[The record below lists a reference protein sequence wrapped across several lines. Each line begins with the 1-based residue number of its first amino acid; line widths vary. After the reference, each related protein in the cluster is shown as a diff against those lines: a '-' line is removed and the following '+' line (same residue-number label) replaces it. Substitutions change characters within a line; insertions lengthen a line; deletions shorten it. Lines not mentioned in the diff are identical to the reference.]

1 MYCEMMTTTNMTA
14 TPQSKL
20 TINNISF
27 KNRIW
32 NASACWSH
40 SAEQV
45 SKLVA
50 AELGAIV
57 GKTCTM
63 EQREGNKGLVYDEW
77 DNERLRWNRM
87 GLPNSGYPHYRDIAI
102 TTIQSGTPYILS
114 LYIQNDA
121 VILYETLMILKDYQK
136 TLESVDITSVLVE
149 LNVSCPNDKDR
160 IPGYHRRDIA
170 EILGFL
176 DEHLDYY
183 PRIRFGLKLPPYFE
197 KYTLYKIAD
206 IIAQYQLVVAYIVC
220 SNTIPN
226 GFHAIKETFGGISGS
241 QVNRMV
247 ATGNIHL
254 FRKKLEVA
262 IIGCGGI
269 HTRAD
274 IEEYFEA
281 GADAVQ
287 LGSGFY
293 NPYANELRVD
303 NIRELFFPQF

>member
-1 MYCEMMTTTNMTA
+1 MTSI
-14 TPQSKL
+14 PQSEFIL
-20 TINNISF
+20 HGINF

-40 SAEQV
+40 SVKQV

-63 EQREGNKGLVYDEW
+63 EPREGNKGLVYDEW
-77 DNERLRWNRM
+77 NNERLRWNRM

-102 TTIQSGTPYILS
+102 ATIQSGTPYILS
-114 LYIQNDA
+114 LYIQNDTL
-121 VILYETLMILKDYQK
+121 VLYEILMVLKDYQK
-136 TLESVDITSVLVE
+136 TLESVDIESVLVE
-149 LNVSCPNDKDR
+149 LNMSCPNDKDR
-160 IPGYHRRDIA
+160 LPGYHRRDVLK
-170 EILGFL
+170 ILEFI
-176 DEHLDYY
+176 DEHLSDY

-206 IIAQYQLVVAYIVC
+206 VISQYQSVVVYIVC

-226 GFHAIKETFGGISGS
+226 GFHIIQETFGGISGS
-241 QVNRMV
+241 RVNRMI
-247 ATGNIHL
+247 AIGNIHL
-254 FRKKLEVA
+254 FRQKLKTS

-274 IEEYFEA
+274 IDEYFEA

-293 NPYANELRVD
+293 NPYTNELRVD
-303 NIRELFFPQF
+303 DIRELFFP